1 MTSRFATSMRCC
13 LSLLAG
19 AGLLISPS
27 SSAADPVAEFYAGK
41 QIQMIIRS
49 TVATSYDTY
58 ARLLATHMVKHIPG
72 KPTIV
77 SVNMP
82 GAGGLKA
89 ANYVAKIAPRDGTI
103 LTIIGQGMPLYQALN
118 LGSGF
123 EGDLREFNWVGNID
137 ISNQLLVTWHSSPV
151 KTLDDARKREAIIG
165 ASGDGSNSVQLA
177 AVYNNILGTKFR
189 IITGYESSAA
199 LNLAMERGEID
210 GKASGLWQSYLVAKP
225 EWIAEKKLN
234 VIIQTGLKKEADLP
248 NVPLLLDAAQ
258 TPEQRAILDYITKT
272 VVVGRPFATT
282 PGVPPERVAALR
294 KAFDLT
300 VVDPAFLADA
310 KKQQLDLNPQSGAE
324 LEEVVNFLI
333 NAPELLRNQVDEAM
347 KPKSVEKKK

>member
-1 MTSRFATSMRCC
+1 MITRFAIMGCA
-13 LSLLAG
+13 LSFLTG
-19 AGLLISPS
+19 AGLTTSSSP
-27 SSAADPVAEFYAGK
+27 SAADPVADFYAGK

-49 TVATSYDTY
+49 TAGTSYDTY
-58 ARLLATHMVKHIPG
+58 ARLLGTHMVKHIPG

-77 SVNMP
+77 PVNMP

-89 ANYVAKIAPRDGTI
+89 ANYVAKIAPRDGTV

-118 LGSGF
+118 LGPGF

-137 ISNQLLVTWHSSPV
+137 ISNQLLVTWHTSPV
-151 KTLDDARKREAIIG
+151 KTLEDARKREAVIG

-199 LNLAMERGEID
+199 LNLALERGEID
-210 GKASGLWQSYLVAKP
+210 GKASGLWQSYMVAKP
-225 EWIAEKKLN
+225 DWIAGKKLN
-234 VIIQTGLKKEADLP
+234 VIIQTGLKKEADLSD
-248 NVPLLLDAAQ
+248 VPLLIDAAQ
-258 TPEQRAILDYITKT
+258 TPEQREILDYITKT

-282 PGVPPERVAALR
+282 PGVPKERVAALR
-294 KAFDLT
+294 RAFDLA
-300 VVDPAFLADA
+300 VVDPEFLADA

-324 LEEVVNFLI
+324 LEKVVNYLI
-333 NAPELLRNQVDEAM
+333 DAPESLRKKVDEAM
-347 KPKSVEKKK
+347 KPKSVEQKK